1 MTENSAAQLS
11 DSDARLW
18 ATLAH
23 VGTIFFTFLPA
34 LIIWLVQKEK
44 SAFVETES
52 KEALNFAILIAAS
65 YIVGS
70 ILSVI
75 LIGVVLIFAAWVLSL
90 IFCIQGAIKA
100 NKGQNY
106 RYPLNVRLIK

>member
-1 MTENSAAQLS
+1 MTDNAPAQLS
-11 DSDARLW
+11 DNDARLW

-23 VGTIFFTFLPA
+23 VGTIFFGFLPA

-44 SAFVETES
+44 SSFVETES
-52 KEALNFAILIAAS
+52 KEALNFAILITAA
-65 YIVGS
+65 YIIGA

-75 LIGVVLIFAAWVLSL
+75 IIGLLIMLAAWVLSL

-100 NKGQNY
+100 NKGINY